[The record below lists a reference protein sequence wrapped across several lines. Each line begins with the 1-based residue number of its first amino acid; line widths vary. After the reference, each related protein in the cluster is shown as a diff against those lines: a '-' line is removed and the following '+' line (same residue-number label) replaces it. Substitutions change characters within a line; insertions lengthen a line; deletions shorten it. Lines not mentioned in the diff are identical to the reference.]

1 MPRHISLIF
10 PGQGSQSI
18 GMLDG
23 FPSEFINKHSV
34 DIKSA
39 IGFDLIKTISKGQ
52 QKLIDQTSITQ
63 PAILFTS
70 YLYFK
75 MITEELKVKPNILCG
90 HSLGEYSAL
99 TCANSIPIFN
109 ALRLVHNRGLLM
121 ERARKGSM
129 YAVLNFDLKKIKQ
142 ICKDVEKET
151 GLIVSPA
158 NINSKNQIVIAGN
171 IKSTNIAVKRIK
183 REGAKRII
191 KLSVSV
197 ASHCNLMKR
206 PANFFIKDLNK
217 ANLKMPDLEILHNT
231 NAKISKNINTLKNNL
246 VNQLIKPVKWMNT
259 MDKIK
264 ESNGIVIECG
274 PGNVLTGIARSN
286 GIKNVISSS
295 SPTFKSDLE
304 NLL

>member
-23 FPSEFINKHSV
+23 FPSKFINKHSV

-39 IGFDLIKTISKGQ
+39 VGFDLIKTISKGQ

-75 MITEELKVKPNILCG
+75 MITEVLKVKPNILCG

-206 PANFFIKDLNK
+206 PSNFFIKDLNK

-246 VNQLIKPVKWMNT
+246 INQLIKPVKWMNT

-264 ESNGIVIECG
+264 EYNGIVIECG

-286 GIKNVISSS
+286 GIKNAISSS
-295 SPTFKSDLE
+295 SPTFKSDLK

>member
-1 MPRHISLIF
+1 
-10 PGQGSQSI
+10 
-18 GMLDG
+18 
-23 FPSEFINKHSV
+23 
-34 DIKSA
+34 
-39 IGFDLIKTISKGQ
+39 
-52 QKLIDQTSITQ
+52 
-63 PAILFTS
+63 
-70 YLYFK
+70 
-75 MITEELKVKPNILCG
+75 MITEVLKVKPNVLCG

-246 VNQLIKPVKWMNT
+246 INQLIKPVKWMNT

-264 ESNGIVIECG
+264 EYNGIVIECG

-295 SPTFKSDLE
+295 SPTFKSDLK